1 MGPKLSVALNAYC
14 TMKFEIRFRDSW
26 ITRKIRGS
34 FKVFKNN
41 KSWLKC
47 IVIHFP
53 YGVYFW

>member
-34 FKVFKNN
+34 FKVFETINPGKKGLNLDHII
-41 KSWLKC
+41 S
-47 IVIHFP
+47 
-53 YGVYFW
+53 